1 MFIISLVLILG
12 YHVIFNYKLTPM
24 IFEIYFRFKNK
35 TIENIEYIGT
45 SVKISLFK
53 YLFVKKDDFF

>member
-1 MFIISLVLILG
+1 
-12 YHVIFNYKLTPM
+12 M

-35 TIENIEYIGT
+35 MIENSEYIDT